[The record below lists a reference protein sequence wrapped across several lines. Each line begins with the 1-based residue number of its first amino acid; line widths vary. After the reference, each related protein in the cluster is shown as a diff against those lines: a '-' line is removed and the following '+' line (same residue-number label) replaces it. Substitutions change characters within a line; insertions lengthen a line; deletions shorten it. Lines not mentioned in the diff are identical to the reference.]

1 MAKRAERL
9 SISDIEKIASL
20 AKIGLTDEEK
30 SKMTIELNSILSF
43 VDDIQ
48 KTNTAN
54 VEQTSQI
61 TGLTN
66 VLREDI
72 IKPCELN
79 SKELLE
85 NAPLTQ
91 DGYIK
96 VKRVM

>member
-1 MAKRAERL
+1 MAKRVERL

-30 SKMTIELNSILSF
+30 SRMTIELNSILGF

-48 KTNTAN
+48 KTNTTD

-66 VLREDI
+66 VLREDTVY
-72 IKPCELN
+72 PCEL
-79 SKELLE
+79 KREDLLR
-85 NAPLTQ
+85 NAPSTQ